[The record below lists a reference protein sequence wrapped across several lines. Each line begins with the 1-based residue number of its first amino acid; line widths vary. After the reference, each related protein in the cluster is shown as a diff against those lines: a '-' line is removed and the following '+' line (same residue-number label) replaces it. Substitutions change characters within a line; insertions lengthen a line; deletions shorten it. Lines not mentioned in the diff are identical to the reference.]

1 MEVHSGTVIIR
12 LYFRNSRE
20 FKNILSTRLTYKRI
34 SILRITLPILLTYIA
49 SLKFNHL
56 IK

>member
-12 LYFRNSRE
+12 LHFRNSRE
-20 FKNILSTRLTYKRI
+20 FKNILSTHLTYKRI
-34 SILRITLPILLTYIA
+34 SILRITLPILLTYIV